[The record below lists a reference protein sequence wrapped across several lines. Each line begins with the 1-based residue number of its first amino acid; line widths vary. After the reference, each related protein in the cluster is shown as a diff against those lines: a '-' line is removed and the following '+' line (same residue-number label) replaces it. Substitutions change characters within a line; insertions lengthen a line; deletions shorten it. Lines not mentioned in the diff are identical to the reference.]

1 MSTLQVAERFS
12 AKELFKL
19 LQEKRAKSPK
29 VRSSKEKSPR
39 NQFIIDWYNNSEV
52 ESAIKLPDDML
63 DHSLKDKDIS
73 EYHRTKKLIT
83 NDLLRKSDKGEEK
96 PLYKKVEIFIDES
109 YQRTDDGAIIYGDDN
124 KPKVASRDL
133 YLMKIG

>member
-1 MSTLQVAERFS
+1 MHTVTERYS
-12 AKELFKL
+12 AKELFQRLTELKN
-19 LQEKRAKSPK
+19 AKKS
-29 VRSSKEKSPR
+29 SPR
-39 NQFIIDWYNNSEV
+39 ATKEPNLRNKFVMDWYNQSEV
-52 ESAIKLPDDML
+52 GEAIMLPEEYL
-63 DHSLKDKDIS
+63 DHKLNDKDIS
-73 EYHRTKKLIT
+73 PQHRTKKLII
-83 NDLLRKSDKGEEK
+83 NDLLRKGDEGKEK